1 MKFDVLNVNTSII
14 EDIKGQTFPET
25 ARSNQRATYQIEP
38 VSKHRSKHKQ
48 SNKGCRDQKLKLR
61 FEIQLVRRQKD
72 SHLDKKEDTRE
83 TTKWI

>member
-1 MKFDVLNVNTSII
+1 MKLDVLNVNTSII

-25 ARSNQRATYQIEP
+25 ARGNQRASFQIEA

-48 SNKGCRDQKLKLR
+48 SNKGCRDQELKLR
-61 FEIQLVRRQKD
+61 FEIHLVGRQKD

-83 TTKWI
+83 NN